1 MKRDATTRDSL
12 DSLASELHEATMEG
26 DLQANW
32 ARVET
37 MTPEEVH
44 RAAMGDPDA
53 QPLTP
58 EQLSRMRRVP
68 NPKRVRESL
77 NQISLERFARLYQ
90 LPRGTLM
97 DWEQGHYVPDAASKA
112 LLRAIER
119 YPVAVAL
126 ALNPSLS
133 PREVAFEL
141 GVPIPSPVPFR
152 VTSYSST
159 DTSAR
164 SGTDEMDVE
173 TSVIRTG
180 AA

>member
-1 MKRDATTRDSL
+1 MKRDATTKDSFA
-12 DSLASELHEATMEG
+12 SASELHEATMER
-26 DLQANW
+26 DSQAHW
-32 ARVET
+32 ARVES
-37 MTPEEVH
+37 MTSEEVH
-44 RAAMGDPDA
+44 TAALADPDA

-58 EQLSRMRRVP
+58 DQLSRMRRVP
-68 NPKRVRESL
+68 NPKRIRESL
-77 NQISLERFARLYQ
+77 NKMSMERFARLYQ

-97 DWEQGHYVPDAASKA
+97 DWEHGEYVPDAASKA

-126 ALNPSLS
+126 ALNPGLS
-133 PREVAFEL
+133 PQEVAIEL
-141 GVPIPSPVPFR
+141 GVSMPSPILFR

-159 DTSAR
+159 DASAR
-164 SGTDEMDVE
+164 SGTDEMDLE

>member
-1 MKRDATTRDSL
+1 MKRDATTQDGYDLS
-12 DSLASELHEATMEG
+12 ASGYREAEET
-26 DLQANW
+26 DLQMDWDRFEA
-32 ARVET
+32 

-44 RAAMGDPDA
+44 RAALADPDA

-68 NPKRVRESL
+68 NPKRVRENL

-90 LPRGTLM
+90 LSRGTLK
-97 DWEQGHYVPDAASKA
+97 DWEQGEYVPDAASKA

-126 ALNPSLS
+126 ALNPDLS
-133 PREVAFEL
+133 PREVALEL
-141 GVPIPSPVPFR
+141 GVSMPLPVPFH
-152 VTSYSST
+152 VTSYSIT
-159 DTSAR
+159 NTSER

-173 TSVIRTG
+173 TSVILTG